1 MSVNCSVSKPL
12 PIASVD
18 SPPHQVIL
26 VARHGN
32 LDYFT
37 FFNRR
42 CHYRFSLLVFSQCRA
57 R

>member
-1 MSVNCSVSKPL
+1 MSVNGSVSNPL

-18 SPPHQVIL
+18 SYSNQVIL
-26 VARHGN
+26 VARYGN